1 MKTADDKTARPGD
14 RLVQTIFRVGK
25 RSQAISIVASST
37 SMMGISSFTAYTRW
51 HCVHFRLSGFS
62 RYRRACLHAGQTRIS
77 NNSLAIMQRIVTQ
90 IEFTTETEE
99 NNSQVPRSR

>member
-1 MKTADDKTARPGD
+1 
-14 RLVQTIFRVGK
+14 
-25 RSQAISIVASST
+25 
-37 SMMGISSFTAYTRW
+37 
-51 HCVHFRLSGFS
+51 
-62 RYRRACLHAGQTRIS
+62 LHAGQTRIS